1 MLETGGLDCL
11 QGKMRK
17 PTGLEEEEVKVV
29 KGKPGLVG
37 KTAAGQVVIQTGN
50 QYDSSAGQSG
60 KRLALG

>member
-1 MLETGGLDCL
+1 M
-11 QGKMRK
+11 
-17 PTGLEEEEVKVV
+17 V